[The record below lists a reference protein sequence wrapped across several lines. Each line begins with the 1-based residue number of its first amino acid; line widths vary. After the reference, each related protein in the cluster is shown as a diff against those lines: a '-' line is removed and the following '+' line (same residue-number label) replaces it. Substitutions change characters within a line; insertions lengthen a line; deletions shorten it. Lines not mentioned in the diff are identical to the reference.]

1 MASSRFTKA
10 KSEQGFLKLGLY
22 GQTGSGK
29 SFTALLFAEG
39 LAAREKKRIAYIDTE
54 RGTEFYSMDIKER
67 RVHPAAFDFDRM
79 ISRSLME
86 TLEAAESLDAEQY
99 GVLVVDSITHLWD
112 AAKAAY
118 TGKVTSKGGIPV
130 QAWGGIKK
138 PYKRLMSILLD
149 GNYHVIICGREG
161 VVLEDSEDGDL
172 KVIGAKMK
180 AEGETPHE
188 PHILG
193 RMQPNRDEQGGYVI
207 RVFFEKDRS
216 GILTGRTFEWPNY
229 ETIAPVVAY
238 LRGGEQGK
246 LGTPEENAARD
257 AEAQERAE
265 VAQAEERRALFDQIR
280 AALVNAKNKEELKA
294 AWSLTTGKKGKLGD
308 ELHDQLATIKDTR
321 KAELLAEVA

>member
-1 MASSRFTKA
+1 V
-10 KSEQGFLKLGLY
+10 
-22 GQTGSGK
+22 
-29 SFTALLFAEG
+29 TA
-39 LAAREKKRIAYIDTE
+39 
-54 RGTEFYSMDIKER
+54 
-67 RVHPAAFDFDRM
+67 
-79 ISRSLME
+79 
-86 TLEAAESLDAEQY
+86 
-99 GVLVVDSITHLWD
+99 
-112 AAKAAY
+112 
-118 TGKVTSKGGIPV
+118 KGGIPV

-172 KVIGAKMK
+172 RVVGAKMK

-216 GILTGRTFEWPNY
+216 GILTGRTFEWPTY

-246 LGTPEENAARD
+246 LGTPEENAERD

-265 VAQAEERRALFDQIR
+265 VAAAEERRALFEQIR
-280 AALVNAKNKEELKA
+280 SALVNARDKDALKA
-294 AWSLTTGKKGKLGD
+294 AWSLTQGKKGKLGD